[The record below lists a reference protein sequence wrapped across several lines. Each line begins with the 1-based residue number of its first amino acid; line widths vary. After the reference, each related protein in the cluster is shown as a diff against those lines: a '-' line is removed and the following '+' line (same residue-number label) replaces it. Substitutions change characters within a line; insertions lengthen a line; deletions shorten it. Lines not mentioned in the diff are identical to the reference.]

1 MQESKISYLE
11 TVDKLNSYLNKNLN
25 KDNSIIFVDSNV
37 KSKTVSSPFGSK
49 SLYEFDENYNI
60 HEVLVNEKTKNIYT
74 VEKIWEIMHSN
85 SVTRST
91 NVICIGGGV
100 LCDVV
105 GFATSTYKRGAN
117 LILVPTSL
125 LAMVDASHGGKNG
138 INSNYGKNQIGT
150 FYLPSEVLVCFEFLK
165 SLNKEDINNG
175 LIEAIKAGFIGNKK
189 ILDEVFPHKIK
200 RGTSAS
206 YFYIDL
212 IQLAID
218 VKTKIT
224 KEDLK
229 ESNTRM
235 YLNFGHT
242 IGHLIESDSNYQIS
256 HGQAVGIG
264 ILIAL
269 EISEK
274 EYNLNQSYRKNYMTF
289 LNNSGLKS
297 HYKFKKTRSELITI
311 LSNDKKVN
319 NEKINFV
326 LLEEIEKPIL
336 KEIDIEQAMELI
348 INE

>member
-1 MQESKISYLE
+1 MQESRVTYLE
-11 TVDKLNSYLNKNLN
+11 SVDGLNSYLRKNFS
-25 KDNSIIFVDSNV
+25 KSSSIIFVDSNV
-37 KSKTVSSPFGSK
+37 SSE
-49 SLYEFDENYNI
+49 YIFDENFNT
-60 HEVLVNEKTKNIYT
+60 HEILVNEETKNITT
-74 VEKIWEIMHSN
+74 VDKIWEIMHSN

-117 LILVPTSL
+117 LVFIPTTL

-138 INSNYGKNQIGT
+138 INNNYGKNQIGT
-150 FYLPSEVLVCFEFLK
+150 FYLPNEVLVCVEFLN
-165 SLNKEDINNG
+165 SLNKEEINTG
-175 LIEAIKAGFIGNKK
+175 LIEVIKAGFIGNDK
-189 ILDEVFPHKIK
+189 ILELVYGDGSIYSD
-200 RGTSAS
+200 RS
-206 YFYIDL
+206 L
-212 IQLAID
+212 LQLAID

-224 KEDLK
+224 REDLH

-256 HGQAVGIG
+256 HGQAVGIW

-274 EYNLNQSYRKNYMTF
+274 EYNLDQSYRKNYMTF
-289 LNNSGLKS
+289 LNKAGLKS
-297 HYKFKKTRSELITI
+297 HYKFQKTRSELITI

-319 NEKINFV
+319 NEKIIFV

-336 KEIDIEQAMELI
+336 KEVDIEQAMELI
-348 INE
+348 LDE

>member
-1 MQESKISYLE
+1 MQESKISYLDSVE
-11 TVDKLNSYLNKNLN
+11 ELNSYLNKDIS
-25 KDNSIIFVDSNV
+25 KSSSIIFVDSNV
-37 KSKTVSSPFGSK
+37 SSEYK
-49 SLYEFDENYNI
+49 FDENMNI
-60 HEVLVNEKTKNIYT
+60 HEILVNEETKNITT

-117 LILVPTSL
+117 LVFIPTTL

-138 INSNYGKNQIGT
+138 INNNYGKNQIGT
-150 FYLPSEVLVCFEFLK
+150 FYLPNEVLVCVEFLN
-165 SLNKEDINNG
+165 SLNKEEINTG
-175 LIEAIKAGFIGNKK
+175 LIEVIKAGFIGNDK
-189 ILDEVFPHKIK
+189 ILELVYGGGSIYSD
-200 RGTSAS
+200 RS
-206 YFYIDL
+206 L
-212 IQLAID
+212 LQLAID

-224 KEDLK
+224 REDLQ

-274 EYNLNQSYRKNYMTF
+274 EYNLDQSYRKNYMTF
-289 LNNSGLKS
+289 LNKAGLKS
-297 HYKFKKTRSELITI
+297 HYKFQKTRSELITI

-319 NEKINFV
+319 NEKIIFV

-336 KEIDIEQAMELI
+336 KEVDIEQAMELI
-348 INE
+348 LDE

>member
-1 MQESKISYLE
+1 MQESKISYLDSVE
-11 TVDKLNSYLNKNLN
+11 ELNSYLNKDIS
-25 KDNSIIFVDSNV
+25 KSSSIIFVDSNV
-37 KSKTVSSPFGSK
+37 SSEYK
-49 SLYEFDENYNI
+49 FDENMNI
-60 HEVLVNEKTKNIYT
+60 HEILVNEETKNIKT

-117 LILVPTSL
+117 LVFIPTTL

-138 INSNYGKNQIGT
+138 INNNYGKNQIGT
-150 FYLPSEVLVCFEFLK
+150 FYLPNEVLVCVEFLN
-165 SLNKEDINNG
+165 SLNKEEINTG
-175 LIEAIKAGFIGNKK
+175 LIEVIKAGFIGNDK
-189 ILDEVFPHKIK
+189 ILELVYGDGSIYSD
-200 RGTSAS
+200 RS
-206 YFYIDL
+206 L
-212 IQLAID
+212 LQLAID

-224 KEDLK
+224 REDLH

-274 EYNLNQSYRKNYMTF
+274 EYNLDQSYRKNYMTF
-289 LNNSGLKS
+289 LNKAGLKS
-297 HYKFKKTRSELITI
+297 HYKFQKTRSELITI

-319 NEKINFV
+319 NEKIIFV

-336 KEIDIEQAMELI
+336 KEVDIEQAMELI
-348 INE
+348 LDE

>member
-1 MQESKISYLE
+1 MQESKISYLDSVE
-11 TVDKLNSYLNKNLN
+11 ELNSYLNKDIS
-25 KDNSIIFVDSNV
+25 KSSSIIFVDSNV
-37 KSKTVSSPFGSK
+37 SSEYK
-49 SLYEFDENYNI
+49 FDENMNI
-60 HEVLVNEKTKNIYT
+60 HEILVNEETKNIKT

-117 LILVPTSL
+117 LVFIPTTL

-138 INSNYGKNQIGT
+138 INNNYGKNQIGT
-150 FYLPSEVLVCFEFLK
+150 FYLPNEVLVCVEFLN
-165 SLNKEDINNG
+165 SLNKEEINTG
-175 LIEAIKAGFIGNKK
+175 LIEVIKAGFIGNDK
-189 ILDEVFPHKIK
+189 ILELVYGDGSIYSD
-200 RGTSAS
+200 RS
-206 YFYIDL
+206 L
-212 IQLAID
+212 LQLAID

-224 KEDLK
+224 REDFQ

-274 EYNLNQSYRKNYMTF
+274 EYNLDQSYRKNYMTF
-289 LNNSGLKS
+289 LNKAGLKS
-297 HYKFKKTRSELITI
+297 HYKFQKTRSELITI

-319 NEKINFV
+319 NEKIIFV

-336 KEIDIEQAMELI
+336 KEVDIEQAMELI
-348 INE
+348 LDE

>member
-1 MQESKISYLE
+1 MMQESKISYLDS
-11 TVDKLNSYLNKNLN
+11 VDELNSYLTKNLT
-25 KDNSIIFVDSNV
+25 KSSSIIFVDSNV
-37 KSKTVSSPFGSK
+37 SSEYG
-49 SLYEFDENYNI
+49 FDENFNI
-60 HEVLVNEKTKNIYT
+60 QEVSINEKTKNIET
-74 VEKIWEIMHSN
+74 VEKIWEIMYSN
-85 SVTRST
+85 SITRNT
-91 NVICIGGGV
+91 NVICIGGGI

-138 INSNYGKNQIGT
+138 VNNNYGKNQIGT
-150 FYLPSEVLVCFEFLK
+150 FYLPNEVLVCTEFLK
-165 SLNKEDINNG
+165 SLDKEEINTG
-175 LIEAIKAGFIGNKK
+175 LIEVVKAGFIGNKK
-189 ILDEVFPHKIK
+189 ILELVYPEESI
-200 RGTSAS
+200 
-206 YFYIDL
+206 YFDKSL
-212 IQLAID
+212 LQLAID
-218 VKTKIT
+218 VKIKIT
-224 KEDLK
+224 NEDLN
-229 ESNTRM
+229 ESDKRM

-264 ILIAL
+264 ILVAL

-274 EYNLNQSYRKNYMTF
+274 KYNLDKSYRKNYMNF
-289 LNNSGLKS
+289 LNHSGLKS
-297 HYKFKKTRSELITI
+297 HYKFQKTRRELITI

-326 LLEEIEKPIL
+326 LLEEIEKPVL

>member
-1 MQESKISYLE
+1 MQESKISYLDSVE
-11 TVDKLNSYLNKNLN
+11 ELNSYLNKDIS
-25 KDNSIIFVDSNV
+25 KSSSIIFVDSNV
-37 KSKTVSSPFGSK
+37 SSEYK
-49 SLYEFDENYNI
+49 FDENMNI
-60 HEVLVNEKTKNIYT
+60 HEILVNEETKNITT

-117 LILVPTSL
+117 LVLIPTTL

-138 INSNYGKNQIGT
+138 VNNNYGKNQIGT
-150 FYLPSEVLVCFEFLK
+150 FYLPNEVLVCVEFLN
-165 SLNKEDINNG
+165 SLNKEEINTG
-175 LIEAIKAGFIGNKK
+175 LIEVIKAGFIGNDK
-189 ILDEVFPHKIK
+189 ILELVYGDGSIYSD
-200 RGTSAS
+200 RS
-206 YFYIDL
+206 L
-212 IQLAID
+212 LQLAID

-224 KEDLK
+224 REDLQ

-274 EYNLNQSYRKNYMTF
+274 EYNLDQSYRKNYMTF
-289 LNNSGLKS
+289 LNKAGLKS
-297 HYKFKKTRSELITI
+297 HYKFQKTRSELITI

-319 NEKINFV
+319 NEKIIFV

-336 KEIDIEQAMELI
+336 KEVDIEQAMELI
-348 INE
+348 LDE

>member
-1 MQESKISYLE
+1 MQESKISYLDSVE
-11 TVDKLNSYLNKNLN
+11 ELNSYLNKDIS
-25 KDNSIIFVDSNV
+25 KSSSIIFVDSNV
-37 KSKTVSSPFGSK
+37 SSEYK
-49 SLYEFDENYNI
+49 FDENMNI
-60 HEVLVNEKTKNIYT
+60 HEILVNEETKNITT

-117 LILVPTSL
+117 LVFIPTTL

-138 INSNYGKNQIGT
+138 INNNYGKNQIGT
-150 FYLPSEVLVCFEFLK
+150 FYLPNEVLVCVEFLN
-165 SLNKEDINNG
+165 SLNKEEINTG
-175 LIEAIKAGFIGNKK
+175 LIEVIKAGFIGNDK
-189 ILDEVFPHKIK
+189 ILELVYGDGSIYSD
-200 RGTSAS
+200 RS
-206 YFYIDL
+206 L
-212 IQLAID
+212 LQLAID

-224 KEDLK
+224 REDLH

-274 EYNLNQSYRKNYMTF
+274 EYNLDQSYRKNYMTF
-289 LNNSGLKS
+289 LNKAGLKS
-297 HYKFKKTRSELITI
+297 HYKFQKTRSELITI

-319 NEKINFV
+319 NEKIIFV

-336 KEIDIEQAMELI
+336 KEVDIEQAMELI
-348 INE
+348 LDE

>member
-1 MQESKISYLE
+1 MQESKISYLDSVE
-11 TVDKLNSYLNKNLN
+11 ELNSYLNKDIS
-25 KDNSIIFVDSNV
+25 KSSSIIFVDSNV
-37 KSKTVSSPFGSK
+37 SSEYK
-49 SLYEFDENYNI
+49 FDENMNI
-60 HEVLVNEKTKNIYT
+60 HEILVNEETKNIKT

-117 LILVPTSL
+117 LVFIPTTL

-138 INSNYGKNQIGT
+138 INNNYGKNQIGT
-150 FYLPSEVLVCFEFLK
+150 FYLPNEVLVCVEFLN
-165 SLNKEDINNG
+165 SLNKEQINTG
-175 LIEAIKAGFIGNKK
+175 LIEVIKAGFIGNDK
-189 ILDEVFPHKIK
+189 ILELVYGDGSIYSD
-200 RGTSAS
+200 RS
-206 YFYIDL
+206 L
-212 IQLAID
+212 LQLAID

-224 KEDLK
+224 REDLQ

-274 EYNLNQSYRKNYMTF
+274 EYNLDQSYRKNYMTF
-289 LNNSGLKS
+289 LNKAGLKS
-297 HYKFKKTRSELITI
+297 HYKFQKTRSELITI

-319 NEKINFV
+319 NEKIIFV

-336 KEIDIEQAMELI
+336 KEVDIEQAMELI
-348 INE
+348 LDE

>member
-1 MQESKISYLE
+1 MKESKIFYFD
-11 TVDKLNSYLNKNLN
+11 TVDEVTSYLNNN
-25 KDNSIIFVDSNV
+25 FIKDDSIIFVDSNV
-37 KSKTVSSPFGSK
+37 SSEYK
-49 SLYEFDENYNI
+49 FDENFNT
-60 HEVLVNEKTKNIYT
+60 HEILVNEETKNITT
-74 VEKIWEIMHSN
+74 VDKIWEIMHSN

-117 LILVPTSL
+117 LLLIPTTL

-138 INSNYGKNQIGT
+138 VNNNYGKNQIGT
-150 FYLPSEVLVCFEFLK
+150 FYLPNEILVCVEFLN
-165 SLNKEDINNG
+165 SLNKEEINTG
-175 LIEAIKAGFIGNKK
+175 LIEVIKAGFIGNNK
-189 ILDEVFPHKIK
+189 ILELVYGDDSVYSDK
-200 RGTSAS
+200 S
-206 YFYIDL
+206 L
-212 IQLAID
+212 LQLAID

-274 EYNLNQSYRKNYMTF
+274 EYNLDQSYRKNYMTF
-289 LNNSGLKS
+289 LNNAGLKS

-336 KEIDIEQAMELI
+336 KEVDIEQAMELI
-348 INE
+348 IND

>member
-1 MQESKISYLE
+1 MQESKISYLDSVE
-11 TVDKLNSYLNKNLN
+11 ELNSYLNKDIS
-25 KDNSIIFVDSNV
+25 KSSSIIFVDSNV
-37 KSKTVSSPFGSK
+37 SSEYK
-49 SLYEFDENYNI
+49 FDENMNI
-60 HEVLVNEKTKNIYT
+60 HEILVNEETKNITT

-117 LILVPTSL
+117 LVFIPTTL

-138 INSNYGKNQIGT
+138 INNNYGKNQIGT
-150 FYLPSEVLVCFEFLK
+150 FYLPNEVLVCVEFLN
-165 SLNKEDINNG
+165 SLNKEEINTG
-175 LIEAIKAGFIGNKK
+175 LIEVIKAGFIGNDK
-189 ILDEVFPHKIK
+189 ILELVYGDSSIYSD
-200 RGTSAS
+200 RS
-206 YFYIDL
+206 L
-212 IQLAID
+212 LQLAID

-224 KEDLK
+224 REDLQ

-274 EYNLNQSYRKNYMTF
+274 EYNLDQSYRKNYMTF
-289 LNNSGLKS
+289 LNKAGLKS
-297 HYKFKKTRSELITI
+297 HYKFQKTRSELITI

-319 NEKINFV
+319 NEKIIFV

-336 KEIDIEQAMELI
+336 KEVDIEQAMELI
-348 INE
+348 LDE

>member
-1 MQESKISYLE
+1 MGLFFGIIITTISLVYHFVPME
-11 TVDKLNSYLNKNLN
+11 EFSSSFDPNSYNNYMQHWEGHRNESDYHFEYFIKTLVLLIFGILCLTVLRNK
-25 KDNSIIFVDSNV
+25 
-37 KSKTVSSPFGSK
+37 
-49 SLYEFDENYNI
+49 FDENFNT
-60 HEVLVNEKTKNIYT
+60 HEILVNEETKNITT
-74 VEKIWEIMHSN
+74 VDKIWEIMHSN

-91 NVICIGGGV
+91 NVICIGGGI

-138 INSNYGKNQIGT
+138 VNNNYGKNQIGT
-150 FYLPSEVLVCFEFLK
+150 FYLQNEVLVCVEFLN
-165 SLNKEDINNG
+165 SLNKEEINTG
-175 LIEAIKAGFIGNKK
+175 LIEVIKAGFIGNNK
-189 ILDEVFPHKIK
+189 ILELVYGDDSVYSDK
-200 RGTSAS
+200 S
-206 YFYIDL
+206 L
-212 IQLAID
+212 LQLAID

-242 IGHLIESDSNYQIS
+242 IGLLIESDSNYQIS

-274 EYNLNQSYRKNYMTF
+274 EYNLDQSYRKNYMTF
-289 LNNSGLKS
+289 LNNAGLKS

-319 NEKINFV
+319 N
-326 LLEEIEKPIL
+326 
-336 KEIDIEQAMELI
+336 
-348 INE
+348 

>member
-1 MQESKISYLE
+1 MKESKIFYFDTVDELSSYLS
-11 TVDKLNSYLNKNLN
+11 NNFS
-25 KDNSIIFVDSNV
+25 KDDSIIFVDSNV
-37 KSKTVSSPFGSK
+37 SSEYK
-49 SLYEFDENYNI
+49 FDENFNI
-60 HEVLVNEKTKNIYT
+60 HEILVNEETKNITT

-117 LILVPTSL
+117 LVLIPTTL

-138 INSNYGKNQIGT
+138 VNNNYGKNQIGT
-150 FYLPSEVLVCFEFLK
+150 FYLPNEVLVCVEFLN
-165 SLNKEDINNG
+165 SLNKEEINTG
-175 LIEAIKAGFIGNKK
+175 LIEVIKAGFIGNNK
-189 ILDEVFPHKIK
+189 ILELVYGDDSVYSDK
-200 RGTSAS
+200 S
-206 YFYIDL
+206 L
-212 IQLAID
+212 LQLAID

-274 EYNLNQSYRKNYMTF
+274 EYNLDQSYRKNYMTF
-289 LNNSGLKS
+289 LNDSGLKS
-297 HYKFKKTRSELITI
+297 HYKFQKTRSELITI

-336 KEIDIEQAMELI
+336 KEVDIEQAMELI

>member
-1 MQESKISYLE
+1 MQESKISYLDSVE
-11 TVDKLNSYLNKNLN
+11 ELNSYLNKDIS
-25 KDNSIIFVDSNV
+25 KSSSIIFVDSNV
-37 KSKTVSSPFGSK
+37 SSEYK
-49 SLYEFDENYNI
+49 FDENMNI
-60 HEVLVNEKTKNIYT
+60 HEILVNEETKNIKT

-117 LILVPTSL
+117 LVFIPTTL

-138 INSNYGKNQIGT
+138 INNNYGKNQIGT
-150 FYLPSEVLVCFEFLK
+150 FYLPNEVLVCVEFLN
-165 SLNKEDINNG
+165 SLNKEEINTG
-175 LIEAIKAGFIGNKK
+175 LIEVIKAGFIGNDK
-189 ILDEVFPHKIK
+189 ILELVYGDGSIYSD
-200 RGTSAS
+200 RS
-206 YFYIDL
+206 L
-212 IQLAID
+212 LQLAID

-224 KEDLK
+224 REDLQ

-274 EYNLNQSYRKNYMTF
+274 EYNLDQLYRKNYMTF
-289 LNNSGLKS
+289 LNKAGLKS
-297 HYKFKKTRSELITI
+297 HYKFQKTRSELITI

-319 NEKINFV
+319 NEKIIFV

-336 KEIDIEQAMELI
+336 KEVDIEQAMELI
-348 INE
+348 LDE

>member
-1 MQESKISYLE
+1 MQESKISYLDSVE
-11 TVDKLNSYLNKNLN
+11 ELNSYLNKDIS
-25 KDNSIIFVDSNV
+25 KSSSIIFVDSNV
-37 KSKTVSSPFGSK
+37 SSEYK
-49 SLYEFDENYNI
+49 FDENMNI
-60 HEVLVNEKTKNIYT
+60 HEILVNEETKNITT

-117 LILVPTSL
+117 LVLIPTTL
-125 LAMVDASHGGKNG
+125 LAIVDASHGGKNG
-138 INSNYGKNQIGT
+138 VNNNYGKNQIGT
-150 FYLPSEVLVCFEFLK
+150 FYLPNEVLVCVEFLN
-165 SLNKEDINNG
+165 SLNKEEINTG
-175 LIEAIKAGFIGNKK
+175 LIEVIKAGFIGNDK
-189 ILDEVFPHKIK
+189 ILELVYGDGSIYSD
-200 RGTSAS
+200 RS
-206 YFYIDL
+206 L
-212 IQLAID
+212 LQLAID

-224 KEDLK
+224 REDLQ

-274 EYNLNQSYRKNYMTF
+274 EYNLDQSYRKNYMTF
-289 LNNSGLKS
+289 LNKAGLKS
-297 HYKFKKTRSELITI
+297 HYKFQKTRSELITI

-319 NEKINFV
+319 NEKIIFV

-336 KEIDIEQAMELI
+336 KEVDIEQAMELI
-348 INE
+348 LDE

>member
-1 MQESKISYLE
+1 MQESKISYLDSVE
-11 TVDKLNSYLNKNLN
+11 ELNSYLNKDIS
-25 KDNSIIFVDSNV
+25 KSSSIIFVDSNV
-37 KSKTVSSPFGSK
+37 SSEYK
-49 SLYEFDENYNI
+49 FDENMNI
-60 HEVLVNEKTKNIYT
+60 HEILVNEETKNIKT

-117 LILVPTSL
+117 LVFIPTTL

-138 INSNYGKNQIGT
+138 INNNYGKKQIGT
-150 FYLPSEVLVCFEFLK
+150 FYLPNEVLVCVEFLN
-165 SLNKEDINNG
+165 SLNKEEINTG
-175 LIEAIKAGFIGNKK
+175 LIEVIKAGFIGNDK
-189 ILDEVFPHKIK
+189 ILELVYGDGSIYSD
-200 RGTSAS
+200 RS
-206 YFYIDL
+206 L
-212 IQLAID
+212 LQLAID

-224 KEDLK
+224 REDLQ

-274 EYNLNQSYRKNYMTF
+274 EYNLDQSYRKNYMTF
-289 LNNSGLKS
+289 LNKAGLKS
-297 HYKFKKTRSELITI
+297 HYKFQKTRSELITI

-319 NEKINFV
+319 NEKIIFV

-336 KEIDIEQAMELI
+336 KEVDIEQAMELI
-348 INE
+348 LDE

>member
-1 MQESKISYLE
+1 MQESKITYLD
-11 TVDKLNSYLNKNLN
+11 TVDELNSYLNKNLN
-25 KDNSIIFVDSNV
+25 KDTSIIFVDSNV
-37 KSKTVSSPFGSK
+37 KSK
-49 SLYEFDENYNI
+49 YEFDENYNI
-60 HEVLVNEKTKNIYT
+60 HEVLVNEETKNITT
-74 VEKIWEIMHSN
+74 VEKIWEIMHLN
-85 SVTRST
+85 SATRST

-117 LILVPTSL
+117 LVLIPTTL

-138 INSNYGKNQIGT
+138 VNNNYGKNQIGT
-150 FYLPSEVLVCFEFLK
+150 FYLPSDVLVCVEFLN
-165 SLNKEDINNG
+165 SLDKEEINTG
-175 LIEAIKAGFIGNKK
+175 LIEVIKAGFIGNNK
-189 ILDEVFPHKIK
+189 ILELVYGDDSVYSDK
-200 RGTSAS
+200 S
-206 YFYIDL
+206 L
-212 IQLAID
+212 LQLAID

-274 EYNLNQSYRKNYMTF
+274 EYNLDQSYRKNYMTF

-336 KEIDIEQAMELI
+336 KEVDIEQAMELI

>member
-1 MQESKISYLE
+1 MQESKISYLDSVE
-11 TVDKLNSYLNKNLN
+11 ELNSYLNKDIS
-25 KDNSIIFVDSNV
+25 KSSSIIFVDSNV
-37 KSKTVSSPFGSK
+37 SSEYK
-49 SLYEFDENYNI
+49 FDENMNI
-60 HEVLVNEKTKNIYT
+60 YEILVNEETKNITT

-117 LILVPTSL
+117 LVFIPTTL

-138 INSNYGKNQIGT
+138 INNNYGKNQIGT
-150 FYLPSEVLVCFEFLK
+150 FYLPNEVLVCVEFLN
-165 SLNKEDINNG
+165 SLNKEEINTG
-175 LIEAIKAGFIGNKK
+175 LIEVIKAGFIGNDK
-189 ILDEVFPHKIK
+189 ILELVYGDGSIYSD
-200 RGTSAS
+200 RS
-206 YFYIDL
+206 L
-212 IQLAID
+212 LQLAID

-224 KEDLK
+224 REDLQ

-274 EYNLNQSYRKNYMTF
+274 EYNLDQSYRKKYMTF
-289 LNNSGLKS
+289 LNKAGLKS
-297 HYKFKKTRSELITI
+297 HYKFQKTRSELITI

-319 NEKINFV
+319 NEKIIFV

-336 KEIDIEQAMELI
+336 KEVDIEQAMELI
-348 INE
+348 LDE

>member
-1 MQESKISYLE
+1 MQESKISYLDSVE
-11 TVDKLNSYLNKNLN
+11 ELNSYLNKDIS
-25 KDNSIIFVDSNV
+25 KSSSIIFVDSNV
-37 KSKTVSSPFGSK
+37 SSEYK
-49 SLYEFDENYNI
+49 FDENMNI
-60 HEVLVNEKTKNIYT
+60 HEILVNEETKNITT

-117 LILVPTSL
+117 LVFIPTTL

-138 INSNYGKNQIGT
+138 INNNYGKNQIGT
-150 FYLPSEVLVCFEFLK
+150 FYLPNEVLVCVEFLN
-165 SLNKEDINNG
+165 SLNKEEINTG
-175 LIEAIKAGFIGNKK
+175 LIEVIKAGFIGNDK
-189 ILDEVFPHKIK
+189 ILELVYGDGSIYSD
-200 RGTSAS
+200 RS
-206 YFYIDL
+206 L
-212 IQLAID
+212 LQLAID

-224 KEDLK
+224 REDLQ

-242 IGHLIESDSNYQIS
+242 IGHLIESDSSYQIS

-274 EYNLNQSYRKNYMTF
+274 EYNLDQSYRKNYMTF
-289 LNNSGLKS
+289 LNKAGLKS
-297 HYKFKKTRSELITI
+297 HYKFQKTRSELITI

-319 NEKINFV
+319 NEKIIFV

-336 KEIDIEQAMELI
+336 KEVDIEQAMELI
-348 INE
+348 LDE

>member
-1 MQESKISYLE
+1 MQESKVTYL
-11 TVDKLNSYLNKNLN
+11 DNIDGLNSYLRKNFS
-25 KDNSIIFVDSNV
+25 KTSTIIYVDSNV
-37 KSKTVSSPFGSK
+37 SSE
-49 SLYEFDENYNI
+49 YEFDENFNI
-60 HEVLVNEKTKNIYT
+60 HEILVNEETKNITT

-85 SVTRST
+85 LVTRST

-117 LILVPTSL
+117 LVLIPTTL

-138 INSNYGKNQIGT
+138 VNNNYGKNQIGT
-150 FYLPSEVLVCFEFLK
+150 FYLPSEVLVCVEFLN
-165 SLNKEDINNG
+165 SLNKEEINTG
-175 LIEAIKAGFIGNKK
+175 LIEVIKAGFIGNNK
-189 ILDEVFPHKIK
+189 IIELVYGEDSVYSDK
-200 RGTSAS
+200 S
-206 YFYIDL
+206 L
-212 IQLAID
+212 LQLAID

-274 EYNLNQSYRKNYMTF
+274 EYNLDQSYRKNYMTF

-297 HYKFKKTRSELITI
+297 HYKFQKTRSELITI

-336 KEIDIEQAMELI
+336 KEVDIEQAMELI

>member
-1 MQESKISYLE
+1 MQESKISYLDSVE
-11 TVDKLNSYLNKNLN
+11 ELNSYLNKDIS
-25 KDNSIIFVDSNV
+25 KSSSIIFIDSNV
-37 KSKTVSSPFGSK
+37 SSEYK
-49 SLYEFDENYNI
+49 FDENMNI
-60 HEVLVNEKTKNIYT
+60 HEILVNEETKNITT

-117 LILVPTSL
+117 LLLIPTTL

-138 INSNYGKNQIGT
+138 VNNNYGKNQIGT
-150 FYLPSEVLVCFEFLK
+150 FYLPNEVLVCVEFLN
-165 SLNKEDINNG
+165 SLNKEEINTG
-175 LIEAIKAGFIGNKK
+175 LIEVIKAGFIGNNK
-189 ILDEVFPHKIK
+189 ILELVYGDDSVYSEK
-200 RGTSAS
+200 S
-206 YFYIDL
+206 L
-212 IQLAID
+212 LQLAID

-274 EYNLNQSYRKNYMTF
+274 EYNLDQSYRKNYVTF

-336 KEIDIEQAMELI
+336 KEVDIEQAMELI

>member
-1 MQESKISYLE
+1 MQESKISYLDSVE
-11 TVDKLNSYLNKNLN
+11 ELNSYLNKDIS
-25 KDNSIIFVDSNV
+25 KSSSIIFVDSNV
-37 KSKTVSSPFGSK
+37 SSEYK
-49 SLYEFDENYNI
+49 FDENMNI
-60 HEVLVNEKTKNIYT
+60 HEILVNEETKNIKT
-74 VEKIWEIMHSN
+74 VEKIWEIMHFN

-117 LILVPTSL
+117 LVFIPTTL

-138 INSNYGKNQIGT
+138 INNNYGKNQIGT
-150 FYLPSEVLVCFEFLK
+150 FYLPNEVLVCVEFLN
-165 SLNKEDINNG
+165 SLNKEEINTG
-175 LIEAIKAGFIGNKK
+175 LIEVIKAGFIGNNK
-189 ILDEVFPHKIK
+189 ILELVYGDDSIYSD
-200 RGTSAS
+200 RS
-206 YFYIDL
+206 L
-212 IQLAID
+212 LQLAID

-229 ESNTRM
+229 ESNKRM

-319 NEKINFV
+319 NEKIIFV

-336 KEIDIEQAMELI
+336 KEVDIEQAMELI
-348 INE
+348 IDE

>member
-1 MQESKISYLE
+1 MQESKISYLD
-11 TVDKLNSYLNKNLN
+11 TVDELNLYLNKNFN
-25 KDNSIIFVDSNV
+25 NDTSIIFVDSNV
-37 KSKTVSSPFGSK
+37 KSE
-49 SLYEFDENYNI
+49 YEFDENYNI
-60 HEVLVNEKTKNIYT
+60 HEVLVNEETKNITT

-85 SVTRST
+85 SATRST
-91 NVICIGGGV
+91 NIICIGGGV

-138 INSNYGKNQIGT
+138 VNNNYGKNQIGT
-150 FYLPSEVLVCFEFLK
+150 FYLPSDVLVCVEFLK
-165 SLNKEDINNG
+165 SLNKEEINTG
-175 LIEAIKAGFIGNKK
+175 LIEVIKAGFIGNKQ
-189 ILDEVFPHKIK
+189 ILDLVYGNDTI
-200 RGTSAS
+200 
-206 YFYIDL
+206 YFDKGL

-229 ESNTRM
+229 ESDKRM

-274 EYNLNQSYRKNYMTF
+274 EYNLDQSYRKNYMTF
-289 LNNSGLKS
+289 LNNSSLKS
-297 HYKFKKTRSELITI
+297 HYKFQKSRSELMTI

-319 NEKINFV
+319 NAKINFV
-326 LLEEIEKPIL
+326 LLEEIEKPVL

-348 INE
+348 LDE

>member
-1 MQESKISYLE
+1 MKESKIFYFD
-11 TVDKLNSYLNKNLN
+11 TVDELNSYLSNNFS
-25 KDNSIIFVDSNV
+25 KDDSIIFVDSNV
-37 KSKTVSSPFGSK
+37 SSEYK
-49 SLYEFDENYNI
+49 FDENFNT
-60 HEVLVNEKTKNIYT
+60 HEILVNEETKNITT

-117 LILVPTSL
+117 LVLIPTTL

-138 INSNYGKNQIGT
+138 VNNNYGKNQIGT
-150 FYLPSEVLVCFEFLK
+150 FYLPNEVLVCIEFLN
-165 SLNKEDINNG
+165 SLNKEEINTG
-175 LIEAIKAGFIGNKK
+175 LIEVIKAGFIGNSK
-189 ILDEVFPHKIK
+189 ILELVYGDDSVYSDK
-200 RGTSAS
+200 S
-206 YFYIDL
+206 L
-212 IQLAID
+212 LQLAID

-274 EYNLNQSYRKNYMTF
+274 EYNLDQSYRKNYMTF

-297 HYKFKKTRSELITI
+297 HYKFQKTRSELITI

-336 KEIDIEQAMELI
+336 KEVDIEQAMELI

>member
-1 MQESKISYLE
+1 MQESKISYLDSVE
-11 TVDKLNSYLNKNLN
+11 ELNSYLNKDIS
-25 KDNSIIFVDSNV
+25 KSSSIIFVDSNV
-37 KSKTVSSPFGSK
+37 SSE
-49 SLYEFDENYNI
+49 YTFDENMNI
-60 HEVLVNEKTKNIYT
+60 HEILVNEETKNITT

-117 LILVPTSL
+117 LVFIPTTL

-138 INSNYGKNQIGT
+138 INNNYGKNQIGT
-150 FYLPSEVLVCFEFLK
+150 FYLPNEVLVCVEFLN
-165 SLNKEDINNG
+165 SLDKEEINTG
-175 LIEAIKAGFIGNKK
+175 LIEVIKAGFIGNNK
-189 ILDEVFPHKIK
+189 ILELVYGDDSVYSDKN
-200 RGTSAS
+200 
-206 YFYIDL
+206 L
-212 IQLAID
+212 LQLAID

-229 ESNTRM
+229 ESNKRM

-274 EYNLNQSYRKNYMTF
+274 EYNLDQSYRKNYMTF
-289 LNNSGLKS
+289 LNKAGLKS
-297 HYKFKKTRSELITI
+297 HYKFQKTRSELITI

-319 NEKINFV
+319 NEKIIFV

-336 KEIDIEQAMELI
+336 KEVDIEQAMELI
-348 INE
+348 LDE

>member
-1 MQESKISYLE
+1 MQESKISYLDSVE
-11 TVDKLNSYLNKNLN
+11 ELNSYLNKDIS
-25 KDNSIIFVDSNV
+25 KSSSIIFVDSNV
-37 KSKTVSSPFGSK
+37 SSEYK
-49 SLYEFDENYNI
+49 FDENMNI
-60 HEVLVNEKTKNIYT
+60 HEILVNEETKNIKT

-117 LILVPTSL
+117 LVFIPTTL

-138 INSNYGKNQIGT
+138 INNNYGKNQIGT
-150 FYLPSEVLVCFEFLK
+150 FYLPNEVLVCVEFLN
-165 SLNKEDINNG
+165 SLNKEEINTG
-175 LIEAIKAGFIGNKK
+175 LIEVIKAGFIGNDK
-189 ILDEVFPHKIK
+189 ILELVYGDGSIYSD
-200 RGTSAS
+200 RS
-206 YFYIDL
+206 L
-212 IQLAID
+212 LQLAID

-224 KEDLK
+224 REDLQ

-274 EYNLNQSYRKNYMTF
+274 EYNLDQSYRKNYMTF
-289 LNNSGLKS
+289 LNKAGLKS
-297 HYKFKKTRSELITI
+297 HYKFQKTRSELITI

-319 NEKINFV
+319 NEKIIFV

-336 KEIDIEQAMELI
+336 KEVDIEQAMELI
-348 INE
+348 LDE

>member
-1 MQESKISYLE
+1 MQESKISYLDSVE
-11 TVDKLNSYLNKNLN
+11 ELNSYLNKDIS
-25 KDNSIIFVDSNV
+25 KSSSIIFVDSNV
-37 KSKTVSSPFGSK
+37 SSEYK
-49 SLYEFDENYNI
+49 FDENMNI
-60 HEVLVNEKTKNIYT
+60 HEILVNEETKNITT

-117 LILVPTSL
+117 LVLIPTTL

-138 INSNYGKNQIGT
+138 VNNNYGKNQIGT
-150 FYLPSEVLVCFEFLK
+150 FYLPNEVLVCVEFLN
-165 SLNKEDINNG
+165 SLNKEEINTG
-175 LIEAIKAGFIGNKK
+175 LIEVIKAGFIGNNK
-189 ILDEVFPHKIK
+189 ILELVYGDDSVYSDK
-200 RGTSAS
+200 S
-206 YFYIDL
+206 L
-212 IQLAID
+212 LQLAID

-274 EYNLNQSYRKNYMTF
+274 EYNLDQSYRKNYMTF
-289 LNNSGLKS
+289 LNKAGLKS
-297 HYKFKKTRSELITI
+297 HYKFQKTRSELITI

-319 NEKINFV
+319 NEKIIFV

-336 KEIDIEQAMELI
+336 KEVDIEQAMELI
-348 INE
+348 LDE

>member
-1 MQESKISYLE
+1 MQESKISYLDSVE
-11 TVDKLNSYLNKNLN
+11 ELNSYLNKDIS
-25 KDNSIIFVDSNV
+25 KSSSIIFVDSNV
-37 KSKTVSSPFGSK
+37 SSE
-49 SLYEFDENYNI
+49 YTFDENMNI
-60 HEVLVNEKTKNIYT
+60 HEILVNEETKNITT

-85 SVTRST
+85 LTTRST

-105 GFATSTYKRGAN
+105 GFATSTYKRGAK

-138 INSNYGKNQIGT
+138 VNNNYGKNQIGT
-150 FYLPSEVLVCFEFLK
+150 FYLPNEVLVCVEFLN
-165 SLNKEDINNG
+165 SLNKEEINTG
-175 LIEAIKAGFIGNKK
+175 LIEVIKAGFIGNNK
-189 ILDEVFPHKIK
+189 ILELVYGDDSVYSDK
-200 RGTSAS
+200 S
-206 YFYIDL
+206 L
-212 IQLAID
+212 LQLAID

-274 EYNLNQSYRKNYMTF
+274 EYNLDQSYRKNYMTF

-336 KEIDIEQAMELI
+336 KEVDIEQAMELI